1 MAKKVITYEVRY
13 QKLVDG
19 EYEPYIQSFKT
30 KEDAEEFAEMHYS
43 NVEEVY
49 QENYQF

>member
-30 KEDAEEFAEMHYS
+30 KEEAEEFAEMHYS
-43 NVEEVY
+43 SVEEVDK
-49 QENYQF
+49 ENYQF